1 MLHQAHLGYW
11 ERLFGKGSAGRAF
24 GVGTMVRQIIVAGF
38 VVFLPAGLGAQG
50 RGAITEDMLDLDA
63 TRQFNEQRGLSL
75 RLAA

>member
-1 MLHQAHLGYW
+1 
-11 ERLFGKGSAGRAF
+11 
-24 GVGTMVRQIIVAGF
+24 MVRQIIVAGF